1 VGRMPLLAPRAAGQS
16 PWRVRKHFQ
25 PRLFSMKGAVT
36 MTTVAKQSA
45 MNPKHTENFAGC
57 IDSLPRT
64 HVVAAPVF
72 RVRRW
77 QYRGRPPGF

>member
-1 VGRMPLLAPRAAGQS
+1 
-16 PWRVRKHFQ
+16 
-25 PRLFSMKGAVT
+25 
-36 MTTVAKQSA
+36 MTTVAMQSA
-45 MNPKHTENFAGC
+45 MNPKHTEKFAGC

-72 RVRRW
+72 RARRW